1 MSATETRSRPV
12 LVDPDRLNLQ
22 DNPFFLANHFQRNE
36 GIEDFLARRAEHPQF
51 HWNSTIR
58 KQFLGE
64 DTTLTYAVV
73 HTPASCDVF
82 APELNMVVPAYA
94 LQSRDNPNALLVIPQ
109 FLVENGS
116 YELETDQC

>member
-94 LQSRDNPNALLVIPQ
+94 LQSRDNPTRLQVIPQ
-109 FLVENGS
+109 FLVENGN
-116 YELETDQC
+116 YELEG

>member
-1 MSATETRSRPV
+1 MSTTPDRTRPI
-12 LVDPDRLNLQ
+12 LVDPAWLDLQ
-22 DNPFFLANHFQRNE
+22 KNPFFLANLFQKNE
-36 GIEDFLARRAEHPQF
+36 TVQDFLRRRAEHPQF

-94 LQSRDNPNALLVIPQ
+94 LQSRDNPNHLLIIPQ
-109 FLVENGS
+109 FLVENGN
-116 YELETDQC
+116 YELEG

>member
-1 MSATETRSRPV
+1 MSTPDRTRPI
-12 LVDPDRLNLQ
+12 LVDPALLNLQ

-36 GIEDFLARRAEHPQF
+36 SVVDFLARRAEHPQF
-51 HWNSTIR
+51 HWNATVR

-73 HTPASCDVF
+73 HTPVSCDVF

-94 LQSRDNPNALLVIPQ
+94 LQSRENPTRLLVIPQ

-116 YELETDQC
+116 YELEG